1 MSRFAWLGVFFLAFA
16 LTRPASPREDAA
28 SVVTAHLK
36 APVFATGGKKVCP
49 FGTSAP
55 LHPVLRHHA
64 DPITD
69 GAADL

>member
-1 MSRFAWLGVFFLAFA
+1 LIRAFFLAFA
-16 LTRPASPREDAA
+16 LTRLPSPRKDAA

-36 APVFATGGKKVCP
+36 APAFAMDGKKVCP
-49 FGTSAP
+49 LGTSAP